1 MVTSRYKMNVLTN
14 AVSHAISLIIKMR
27 FLHLLY
33 DWTMQLANNPR
44 AIWLLGFV
52 SFIEAIFFPIPPDVL
67 LIPMILA
74 NIKRAWL
81 YAFVTTI
88 TSVMGGLVG
97 YAIGYLAYEQI
108 AEPLLLSLGKQAAMS
123 LFSSSINENGFLIV
137 LTAGISPIPFKV
149 VSVMSGFTQ
158 MPVFVF
164 LLSALLG
171 RATRFFVVAT
181 LLKYYGEAIKSFIET
196 YLGWLFLVFIAFIVL
211 GTMVLDFL

>member
-1 MVTSRYKMNVLTN
+1 MNVLTN

-88 TSVMGGLVG
+88 TSVVGGLVG

-108 AEPLLLSLGKQAAMS
+108 AEPLLLSLGKQAAVS
-123 LFSSSINENGFLIV
+123 LFSNSINENGFLIV

-158 MPVFVF
+158 MPLFVF

-181 LLKYYGEAIKSFIET
+181 LLKYYGETIKSFIET
-196 YLGWLFLVFIAFIVL
+196 YLGWLFLFFIALIVL
-211 GTMVLDFL
+211 GTVGLDFL

>member
-1 MVTSRYKMNVLTN
+1 MNVLTN
-14 AVSHAISLIIKMR
+14 AASHAISLIIKMR

-33 DWTMQLANNPR
+33 NWTMQLANNPR

-88 TSVMGGLVG
+88 TSVIGGLVG

-196 YLGWLFLVFIAFIVL
+196 YLGWLFLVFIAFIVF

>member
-1 MVTSRYKMNVLTN
+1 MNLLTN

-88 TSVMGGLVG
+88 TSVVGGLVG

>member
-1 MVTSRYKMNVLTN
+1 MNVLTN

-33 DWTMQLANNPR
+33 DWTMQLANSPR

-88 TSVMGGLVG
+88 TSVVGGLVG

-196 YLGWLFLVFIAFIVL
+196 YLGWLFLFFIALIVL
-211 GTMVLDFL
+211 GTVGLDFL

>member
-1 MVTSRYKMNVLTN
+1 MNVLTN

-88 TSVMGGLVG
+88 TSVVGGLVG

-123 LFSSSINENGFLIV
+123 LFSSSINDNGFLIV

-164 LLSALLG
+164 LSSALLG

-181 LLKYYGEAIKSFIET
+181 LLKYYGETIKSFIET
-196 YLGWLFLVFIAFIVL
+196 YLGWLFLFFIALIFL
-211 GTMVLDFL
+211 GTVGLDFL

>member
-1 MVTSRYKMNVLTN
+1 MKVLTN

-88 TSVMGGLVG
+88 TSVVGGLVG

-196 YLGWLFLVFIAFIVL
+196 YLGWLFLVFIVFIVL

>member
-1 MVTSRYKMNVLTN
+1 MNVLTN

-88 TSVMGGLVG
+88 TSVVGGLVG

-196 YLGWLFLVFIAFIVL
+196 YLGWLFLVFIAFIVF

>member
-1 MVTSRYKMNVLTN
+1 MKVLTN

-88 TSVMGGLVG
+88 TSVIGGLVG

-108 AEPLLLSLGKQAAMS
+108 AEPLLLSLGKQAAMN
-123 LFSSSINENGFLIV
+123 LFSISINENGFLIV

>member
-1 MVTSRYKMNVLTN
+1 MNVLTN

-123 LFSSSINENGFLIV
+123 LFSNSINENGFLIV

-171 RATRFFVVAT
+171 RATRFFIVAT

-211 GTMVLDFL
+211 GTMSLDFL

>member
-1 MVTSRYKMNVLTN
+1 MNVLTN

-88 TSVMGGLVG
+88 TSVIGGLVG

-108 AEPLLLSLGKQAAMS
+108 AEPLLLSLGKQAAMN
-123 LFSSSINENGFLIV
+123 LFSISINENGFLIV

-158 MPVFVF
+158 MPLFVF

-181 LLKYYGEAIKSFIET
+181 LLKYYGETIKSFIET
-196 YLGWLFLVFIAFIVL
+196 YLGWLFLFFIALIVL
-211 GTMVLDFL
+211 GTVGLDFL

>member
-1 MVTSRYKMNVLTN
+1 MKVLTN
-14 AVSHAISLIIKMR
+14 AVSHAISLLNKMR
-27 FLHLLY
+27 FIHLLY
-33 DWTMQLANNPR
+33 NWTMQLANNPR

-88 TSVMGGLVG
+88 TSVIGGLVG

-171 RATRFFVVAT
+171 RATRFFIVAT
-181 LLKYYGEAIKSFIET
+181 LLKYYGEAIKSFIEA
-196 YLGWLFLVFIAFIVL
+196 YLGWLFLFLIALIVL

>member
-1 MVTSRYKMNVLTN
+1 MNVLTN

-88 TSVMGGLVG
+88 TSVIGGLVG

-108 AEPLLLSLGKQAAMS
+108 AEPLLLSLGKQAAVS
-123 LFSSSINENGFLIV
+123 LFSNSINENGFLIV

-181 LLKYYGEAIKSFIET
+181 LLKYYGETIKSFIET
-196 YLGWLFLVFIAFIVL
+196 YLGWLFLFFIALIVL
-211 GTMVLDFL
+211 GTVGLDFL

>member
-1 MVTSRYKMNVLTN
+1 MKVLTN

-27 FLHLLY
+27 FLKILY
-33 DWTMQLANNPR
+33 NWTMQLANNPR
-44 AIWLLGFV
+44 AIWLLGLV

-74 NIKRAWL
+74 NIKKAWL

-88 TSVMGGLVG
+88 TSVIGGLVG

-108 AEPLLLSLGKQAAMS
+108 AEPLLLSLGKQSAMS
-123 LFSSSINENGFLIV
+123 LFSSSINENAFLIV

-158 MPVFVF
+158 MPIFVF

-181 LLKYYGEAIKSFIET
+181 LLKYYGETIKSFIET
-196 YLGWLFLVFIAFIVL
+196 YLGWLFLLFIALIVV
-211 GTMVLDFL
+211 GTVGLDFL

>member
-1 MVTSRYKMNVLTN
+1 MNVLTN

-33 DWTMQLANNPR
+33 NWTMQLANNPR

-88 TSVMGGLVG
+88 TSVIGGLVG

-196 YLGWLFLVFIAFIVL
+196 YLGWLFLVFIAFIVF

>member
-1 MVTSRYKMNVLTN
+1 MNVLTN

-108 AEPLLLSLGKQAAMS
+108 AEPLLLSLGKQAAIN
-123 LFSSSINENGFLIV
+123 LFSNSINENGFLIV

-181 LLKYYGEAIKSFIET
+181 LLKYYGETIKGVIET
-196 YLGWLFLVFIAFIVL
+196 YLGWLFLFFIALIVL
-211 GTMVLDFL
+211 GTVGLDFL

>member
-1 MVTSRYKMNVLTN
+1 MNVLTN

-88 TSVMGGLVG
+88 TSVIGGLVG

-181 LLKYYGEAIKSFIET
+181 LLKYYGETIKSFIET
-196 YLGWLFLVFIAFIVL
+196 YLGWLFLFFIVL
-211 GTMVLDFL
+211 IALGTVGLDFL

>member
-1 MVTSRYKMNVLTN
+1 MNVLTN
-14 AVSHAISLIIKMR
+14 AVSRAISLMIKMR

-33 DWTMQLANNPR
+33 NWTMQLANNPR

-88 TSVMGGLVG
+88 TSVIGGLVG

-196 YLGWLFLVFIAFIVL
+196 YLGWLFLVFIAFIVF

>member
-1 MVTSRYKMNVLTN
+1 MNVLTN

-33 DWTMQLANNPR
+33 NWTMQLANNPR

-88 TSVMGGLVG
+88 TSVIGGLAG

-164 LLSALLG
+164 VLSALLG

-181 LLKYYGEAIKSFIET
+181 LLKYYGETIKSFIET

>member
-1 MVTSRYKMNVLTN
+1 MKVLTN
-14 AVSHAISLIIKMR
+14 AVSHAISLIIEMR

-33 DWTMQLANNPR
+33 NWTMQLANNPK
-44 AIWLLGFV
+44 AIWLLGIV

-88 TSVMGGLVG
+88 TSVIGGLVG

-181 LLKYYGEAIKSFIET
+181 LLKYYGETIKSFIET
-196 YLGWLFLVFIAFIVL
+196 YLGWLFLFFIALIVL
-211 GTMVLDFL
+211 GSVGLDFL

>member
-1 MVTSRYKMNVLTN
+1 MNVLTN

-88 TSVMGGLVG
+88 TSVIGGLVG

-196 YLGWLFLVFIAFIVL
+196 YLGWLFLVFIALIVL

>member
-1 MVTSRYKMNVLTN
+1 MNVLTN

-33 DWTMQLANNPR
+33 NWTMQLANNPR

-108 AEPLLLSLGKQAAMS
+108 AEPLLLSLGKQAAMN
-123 LFSSSINENGFLIV
+123 LFSISINENGFLIV

-181 LLKYYGEAIKSFIET
+181 LLKYYGETIKSFIET
-196 YLGWLFLVFIAFIVL
+196 YLGWLFLFFIALIVL
-211 GTMVLDFL
+211 GTVGLDFL

>member
-1 MVTSRYKMNVLTN
+1 MKVLTN

-88 TSVMGGLVG
+88 TSVIGGLVG

-196 YLGWLFLVFIAFIVL
+196 YLGWLFLVFIAFIVF